1 MLSFCL
7 QGISLF
13 QCLEQPII
21 VNWDL
26 TLLRAMLRRVR
37 GLGKRQKPVYGQS
50 SPRLI
55 ESSESTRLL

>member
-50 SPRLI
+50 SPR
-55 ESSESTRLL
+55 